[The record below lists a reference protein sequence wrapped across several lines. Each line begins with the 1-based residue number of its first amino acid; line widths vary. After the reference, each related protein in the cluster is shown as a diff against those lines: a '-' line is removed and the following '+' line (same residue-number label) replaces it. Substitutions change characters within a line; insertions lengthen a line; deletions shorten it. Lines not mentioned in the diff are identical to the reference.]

1 MYATT
6 PTNHTQAPARPA
18 MPMTAAEW
26 AARIVARHPH
36 LARPVAEALQLA
48 EAGHVSGNSVHCM
61 VVNRERTTRY
71 SLDCDPATGT
81 WSCTCPAYAYRP
93 YRIGRTAYCKH
104 TLARAIAAR
113 AGLIED

>member
-1 MYATT
+1 MYAT
-6 PTNHTQAPARPA
+6 PTQSTRPA
-18 MPMTAAEW
+18 VAIPATAAEW
-26 AARIVARHPH
+26 AARIVSRHPA

-48 EAGHVSGNSVHCM
+48 EAGHVTGNSVHCM
-61 VVNRERTTRY
+61 VVNLERDTRY
-71 SLDCDPATGT
+71 SLDYDAATGT